1 MISPPQI
8 QTYFF
13 IISFIKLPIEVSQ
26 YVIIIYFFVYLVISQ
41 VYNAELTPN
50 EYVMKGNSGIMKCL
64 IPSFVADFVEVTGWV
79 DDGGSEYINDKKFD
93 SGTSR

>member
-1 MISPPQI
+1 M
-8 QTYFF
+8 
-13 IISFIKLPIEVSQ
+13 
-26 YVIIIYFFVYLVISQ
+26 ISQ

-79 DDGGSEYINDKKFD
+79 DDSGTEFMNDKKFD
-93 SGTSR
+93 SGIPTKWSNVTFEIPEI